1 MINNSFL
8 LTILCSYCVFVEGFH
23 TMQSTTKMMRLASTI
38 VGRTCMSRR
47 SAVVLCAKPP
57 NEDKEDDDNI
67 VNPLLGMV
75 MNRAMS
81 TLAYSTTASSSSS
94 SSTEDSFAGR
104 NMDNA
109 NNPALSV
116 YTFKED
122 DDEEEE
128 QQPSKKKKFS
138 YLGNPNVTPT
148 ALAHTL
154 WKNVILPYEDTIIDA
169 TCGNGKD
176 ACALAKMLFPS
187 VSSSS
192 FESDVEP
199 ELLCM
204 DIQKRACQNTH
215 ASLTQEL
222 NSEQQKYVRVLQTS
236 HAPLPMPRSSESVGL
251 VCYNLGYLPSNTKN
265 DDDDIVT
272 TQTSSTLESISD
284 AAMLLRVGGLLSI
297 MTYPGTNVEEAN
309 AVHQFCT
316 GLAMFTT
323 QDEGGWE
330 KYIQQ
335 NHFEEAYYNTLT
347 QSLEKVYDNGP
358 PQQTWRVMDHRPLG
372 RPLSPILITAM
383 RIK

>member
-8 LTILCSYCVFVEGFH
+8 LTIVCSYCVIVEGFH
-23 TMQSTTKMMRLASTI
+23 SMQSTIKMMRLTSTI
-38 VGRTCMSRR
+38 LGRSWTSRR
-47 SAVVLCAKPP
+47 SVVVVFAKPP
-57 NEDKEDDDNI
+57 GENDDDNI
-67 VNPLLGMV
+67 VSPLLGMV

-81 TLAYSTTASSSSS
+81 TLAYSTTASSSS

-116 YTFKED
+116 YTFKEEK
-122 DDEEEE
+122 DEEP
-128 QQPSKKKKFS
+128 QPLEKKKLS

-154 WKNVILPYEDTIIDA
+154 WKNVIIPYEDTIIDA

-176 ACALAKMLFPS
+176 ACALASMLFPS
-187 VSSSS
+187 SSSS
-192 FESDVEP
+192 FESVVQP

-215 ASLTQEL
+215 ASLTQEV
-222 NSEQQKYVRVLQTS
+222 NAERQKYVRVLQTS
-236 HAPLPMPRSSESVGL
+236 HAPLPMPRSTKSVGL

-265 DDDDIVT
+265 GDNDIIT
-272 TQTSSTLESISD
+272 TQTASTLESISD
-284 AAMLLRVGGLLSI
+284 AALLLRVGGLLSI
-297 MTYPGTNVEEAN
+297 MTYPGTNMEEAN

-330 KYIQQ
+330 EYIQQ
-335 NHFEEAYYNTLT
+335 NHSEEKYYDTLT
-347 QSLEKVYDNGP
+347 QTLEKVYDNGP
-358 PQQTWRVMDHRPLG
+358 PLQTWRVMDHRPLG